1 MNTESVT
8 SLFLLFSAEDSAS
21 KYESIISLA
30 IKLTEKMLCTNADI
44 TDVRLEFLAAALA
57 NYHVQQIK
65 AAHDRTAVT
74 FTGKMLNNGDSYAIK
89 YAKKLLSEYMELCSD
104 IIRPKSFVFFG
115 ISDEKEI
122 SNA

>member
-8 SLFLLFSAEDSAS
+8 SLFLLFSAENDS
-21 KYESIISLA
+21 KPYEPIISLA
-30 IKLTEKMLCTNADI
+30 VKLTEKMLCPDADI

-57 NYHVQQIK
+57 NFHVQHIK

-74 FTGKMLNNGDSYAIK
+74 YTGKMLSNGDSYAIK
-89 YAKKLLSEYMELCSD
+89 YAKKLLSEYMELCCD

-115 ISDEKEI
+115 ISDGKE
-122 SNA
+122 NL